1 MKKKQKQKQKRGKR
15 NSVQEL
21 LGIRHFTDYG
31 ILTDDGELVFYRV
44 APTNISVLSAV
55 NIQQKLGALTELLK
69 LQPELGIVCMD
80 SCECFDSNREYL
92 RRRAEGEQNPKV
104 RLLLEK
110 DREMLTRMQT
120 EMANAREFLF
130 VQRFRGMRPDMVF
143 TQSNTTLKQMSERG
157 FETER
162 LGKPELKRLL
172 ALYFETC
179 MDGDKLPDVDGGQ
192 YEEGANENS

>member
-1 MKKKQKQKQKRGKR
+1 MKKKRKQKRGKR

-21 LGIRHFTDYG
+21 LGIWRFTDYG
-31 ILTDDGELVFYRV
+31 ILTDGGELVFYRV

-69 LQPELGIVCMD
+69 LYPELGIVCMD

-92 RRRAEGEQNPKV
+92 RRRTEAESDSKV
-104 RLLLEK
+104 RHLLET
-110 DREMLTRMQT
+110 DMEMLTRMQA

-130 VQRFRGMRPDMVF
+130 VQRFQGVKPEMVF

-157 FETER
+157 FEAER
-162 LGKPELKRLL
+162 LKKPELKRLV

-192 YEEGANENS
+192 YQEGENENS

>member
-1 MKKKQKQKQKRGKR
+1 MKKKRKQKQKRGKR

-21 LGIRHFTDYG
+21 LDIRRFTDYG
-31 ILTDDGELVFYRV
+31 ILTDGGELVFYRV

-69 LQPELGIVCMD
+69 LYPELGIVCMD

-92 RRRAEGEQNPKV
+92 RRRAEAESDPKV
-104 RLLLEK
+104 RYLLET
-110 DREMLTRMQT
+110 DMEMLTRMQA

-130 VQRFRGMRPDMVF
+130 VQRFQGMKPEMVF

-157 FETER
+157 FEAER
-162 LGKPELKRLL
+162 LKKPELKRLV

-192 YEEGANENS
+192 YQEGENENS